1 MRKITCLTV
10 YLFFCGLC
18 FAYAQELP
26 IIDALNPPDDKDITE
41 STDFILQPAFQAFE
55 SFWVIRIPDGIPV
68 GYAPWDRIKR
78 RWTLF
83 NFHGEYR
90 GFVQAIIGQQ
100 FIQHEREVE
109 WYQHYTQYLFYFK
122 DNVYRGVLVA
132 KLGGRP
138 KSPTLPYR
146 ELGGMLTLYP
156 IGNFAL
162 RPPYYFVGID
172 VTHPPMGIDI
182 SVAFR
187 NR

>member
-1 MRKITCLTV
+1 M
-10 YLFFCGLC
+10 
-18 FAYAQELP
+18 
-26 IIDALNPPDDKDITE
+26 
-41 STDFILQPAFQAFE
+41 
-55 SFWVIRIPDGIPV
+55 IRIPDGKPV

-109 WYQHYTQYLFYFK
+109 WYQYYSQYLFYFK
-122 DNVYRGVLVA
+122 DNVYRGVLIA
-132 KLGGRP
+132 ALGGRP
-138 KSPTLPYR
+138 RTPTLPYR
-146 ELGGMLTLYP
+146 ELGGNLTLYH

-162 RPPYYFVGID
+162 SPPYYFVGVD

-182 SVAFR
+182 SVNFR
-187 NR
+187 SH